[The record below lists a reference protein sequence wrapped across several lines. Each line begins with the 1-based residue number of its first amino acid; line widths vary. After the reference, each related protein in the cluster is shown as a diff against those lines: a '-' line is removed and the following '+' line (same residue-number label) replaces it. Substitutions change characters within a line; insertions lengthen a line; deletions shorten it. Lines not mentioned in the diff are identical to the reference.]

1 MASIKSDIIGEL
13 NQDNQ
18 FEDWWHSLP
27 IKIPFFNNKTV
38 EIAFMGF
45 VPESDALFIKDVD
58 EALKTFLEKSE
69 TDRLS
74 LSHLAYKNCMDFL
87 NAVEF
92 DEADQPLW
100 NIKDENEIWNFIYP
114 QTVFV
119 TRRHRHDENIYINV
133 TCECEWE
140 QEHGLQLVF
149 RQGKILTRISAQDG
163 HITEADAY
171 NKPDNEDK
179 LLSQFNA
186 STTTSKWW
194 KFWN

>member
-45 VPESDALFIKDVD
+45 VPESDALFIKDAD

-87 NAVEF
+87 NAIEF

-114 QTVFV
+114 QTIFV

>member
-1 MASIKSDIIGEL
+1 
-13 NQDNQ
+13 
-18 FEDWWHSLP
+18 
-27 IKIPFFNNKTV
+27 
-38 EIAFMGF
+38 
-45 VPESDALFIKDVD
+45 
-58 EALKTFLEKSE
+58 
-69 TDRLS
+69 
-74 LSHLAYKNCMDFL
+74 MDFL

-114 QTVFV
+114 QTIFV

>member
-38 EIAFMGF
+38 EITFMGF
-45 VPESDALFIKDVD
+45 VPESDALFIKDAD

-69 TDRLS
+69 IDRLS

>member
-45 VPESDALFIKDVD
+45 VPESDALFIKDAD

>member
-45 VPESDALFIKDVD
+45 VPESDALFIKDAD

-87 NAVEF
+87 NAIEF

>member
-27 IKIPFFNNKTV
+27 IKIPFINNKTV

-45 VPESDALFIKDVD
+45 VPESDALFIKDAD

-87 NAVEF
+87 NAIEF

-114 QTVFV
+114 QTIFV